1 MLEIIG
7 MCVEDAKAIEFC
19 GGNRIELVSA
29 LTEGGLTPG
38 YATIEKVVNSV
49 KIPVNVMVRNH
60 AKSFTYSDYDI
71 EVMKKDIE
79 IIKSLGAN
87 GIVLGMLDKFNNID
101 EENLKELLDIA
112 EGLDVTFH
120 KAIDET
126 NVKESINVLNKYDKI
141 TNILTSG
148 GLGNIAD
155 NTDNIKYMLNNS
167 NNINILLGG
176 GLTFDNIESIRNI
189 TNATDFHF
197 GTAVRVDKS
206 PFGDI
211 DENKLT
217 SLVKIINNK

>member
-101 EENLKELLDIA
+101 EENLKELLDIT

-126 NVKESINVLNKYDKI
+126 NVKESIKVLNKYDKI